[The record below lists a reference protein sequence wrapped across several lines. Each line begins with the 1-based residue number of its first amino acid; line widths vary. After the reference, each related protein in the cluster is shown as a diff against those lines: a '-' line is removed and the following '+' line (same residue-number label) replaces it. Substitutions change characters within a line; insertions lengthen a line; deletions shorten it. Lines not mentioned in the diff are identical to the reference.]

1 MFFLLV
7 FSDLFNMID
16 ELTKERD
23 KLLTTAEGLRE
34 KLNKAIATQQE
45 IEAKRERAMEN
56 ISQVKAFVSNNATH
70 SKDHR
75 FKTLLI
81 IGVCN
86 YIFK

>member
-45 IEAKRERAMEN
+45 IEAKRERAMES

-70 SKDHR
+70 SKD
-75 FKTLLI
+75 
-81 IGVCN
+81 
-86 YIFK
+86 

>member
-34 KLNKAIATQQE
+34 KLNKAIAIQQE
-45 IEAKRERAMEN
+45 IEAKRERAMES

-70 SKDHR
+70 SKDQ
-75 FKTLLI
+75 
-81 IGVCN
+81 
-86 YIFK
+86 

>member
-81 IGVCN
+81 MSVCN

>member
-7 FSDLFNMID
+7 FSDLLNMID

-45 IEAKRERAMEN
+45 IEAKRERAMES

-70 SKDHR
+70 SKDQ
-75 FKTLLI
+75 
-81 IGVCN
+81 
-86 YIFK
+86 

>member
-1 MFFLLV
+1 MFFLLI

-45 IEAKRERAMEN
+45 IEAKRERAMES

-70 SKDHR
+70 SKD
-75 FKTLLI
+75 
-81 IGVCN
+81 
-86 YIFK
+86 